1 MHRVSELMTTDVVR
15 IAPSA
20 SLDEAMTL
28 MDDGD
33 FRHLPVVDGDRL
45 VGVLSERD
53 LLEATGWLPARVREV
68 LEAPGGTVE
77 DFMQSPV
84 VTVSPD
90 DSIVTACIRLLEWG
104 IGCLPVLDDRE
115 LVGMLADVDVLDA
128 YARACAGSVLDVES
142 DPDVTEIMSKD
153 LFVAE
158 YDTPAEETLAFF
170 HEKHIRHVPVQADG
184 ELVGLVSDRD
194 LRLCIGR
201 GQLEG
206 TPIGELVAPRVVTVG
221 AGTKVSSAARS
232 MVRHRIGAIPV
243 VEGPMTVGM
252 VSVVDILE
260 HCTQAFAD
268 PSKAPG
274 GRGTV

>member
-1 MHRVSELMTTDVVR
+1 MHRVHELMTTDVVS
-15 IAPSA
+15 IKQDA
-20 SLDEAMTL
+20 SLDDAMSL
-28 MDDGD
+28 MDEGD
-33 FRHLPVVDGDRL
+33 FRHLPVVEGDRL

-53 LLEATGWLPARVREV
+53 LLEATGWLPPRLREV
-68 LEAPGGTVE
+68 LDAPGGTVE

-115 LVGMLADVDVLDA
+115 LIGMLADVDVLDA
-128 YARACAGSVLDVES
+128 YAKACAGSLVDVES
-142 DPDVTEIMSKD
+142 DPDVTELMSKE
-153 LFVAE
+153 LFFAE
-158 YDTPAEETLAFF
+158 HDTPAEETLAFF

-184 ELVGLVSDRD
+184 ELMGLVSDRD

-221 AGTKVSSAARS
+221 AGTKMSSAARS
-232 MVRHRIGAIPV
+232 MVRHRIGAVPV
-243 VEGPMTVGM
+243 VEGPTTIGIL
-252 VSVVDILE
+252 SAVDILE

-268 PSKAPG
+268 RTKAPEA
-274 GRGTV
+274 